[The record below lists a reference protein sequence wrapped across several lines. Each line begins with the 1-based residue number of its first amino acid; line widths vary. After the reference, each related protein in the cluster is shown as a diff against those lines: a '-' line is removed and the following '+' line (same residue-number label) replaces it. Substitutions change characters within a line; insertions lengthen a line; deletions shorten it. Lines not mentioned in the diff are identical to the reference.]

1 LFRPFRARVSVG
13 VPLTQ
18 AVGLGFV
25 RSPLW
30 GSPAHTWRLSLTA
43 FWSAAREEGA
53 PPREGQNL
61 ERWPQKFGN
70 IVPVPVSP
78 AHRGIWRAAN
88 GTTLIVCRRIAFCHV
103 LSRYSP
109 MRSKDTDPRARFGTA
124 VRRLRRRKGI
134 SQEKLAELA
143 GIHRTYMGDVE
154 RGTRNLALVNMTRIA
169 NALGLPLSELIRE
182 MERR

>member
-1 LFRPFRARVSVG
+1 
-13 VPLTQ
+13 
-18 AVGLGFV
+18 
-25 RSPLW
+25 
-30 GSPAHTWRLSLTA
+30 
-43 FWSAAREEGA
+43 
-53 PPREGQNL
+53 
-61 ERWPQKFGN
+61 
-70 IVPVPVSP
+70 
-78 AHRGIWRAAN
+78 
-88 GTTLIVCRRIAFCHV
+88 
-103 LSRYSP
+103 
-109 MRSKDTDPRARFGTA
+109 MRSKDTDPRLMFGTA